1 MNAVILC
8 WTKSGFNFTESLA
21 PVLSCATETSY
32 VVMFERYSIPVCG
45 LHLSFEALSTR
56 VRATQPQQGEPAPP
70 PPPQQAAQ
78 TTQAQT
84 QQQIQNG
91 TPILYF

>member
-1 MNAVILC
+1 MNALILC
-8 WTKSGFNFTESLA
+8 WTKSGFNFTESLVS
-21 PVLSCATETSY
+21 VLSCAIETSH

-45 LHLSFEALSTR
+45 LHLSFEALATR
-56 VRATQPQQGEPAPP
+56 ARATQPQQGEPAPP

-91 TPILYF
+91 TPILSF